1 MCASAGRGGAAA
13 RVAPGLGFGLDVETS
28 TAVAVRALLL
38 RAAISLYE
46 NPENDLRAA
55 SRPVT
60 SR

>member
-13 RVAPGLGFGLDVETS
+13 RVAPGLGFGLGVETS

-38 RAAISLYE
+38 RAVVALHE
-46 NPENDLRAA
+46 NPDNDLRAA
-55 SRPVT
+55 SWPVT